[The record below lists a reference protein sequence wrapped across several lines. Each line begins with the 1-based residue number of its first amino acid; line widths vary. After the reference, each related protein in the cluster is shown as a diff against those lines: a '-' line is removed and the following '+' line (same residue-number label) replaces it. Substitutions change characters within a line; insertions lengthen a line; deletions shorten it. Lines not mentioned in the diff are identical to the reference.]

1 MTLKVHSRYFAAN
14 RSQNRSAAIICISAE
29 VTANPITGTAG
40 RCARKASGQL
50 ATDTVITLMES
61 RRHIAFSKA

>member
-1 MTLKVHSRYFAAN
+1 LKVHSRYFAAN
-14 RSQNRSAAIICISAE
+14 GSQNRSAAITSAE

-50 ATDTVITLMES
+50 ATDTVITLMKS
-61 RRHIAFSKA
+61 RRHVAFSKA